1 MQNMVWSQYAD
12 NTRPER
18 VVIPETVDDFC
29 KVRVEEIREV
39 WNGSLEKLVWR
50 KWYYLPISF
59 ELVEI
64 SIGYEFALC
73 YRGGIY

>member
-1 MQNMVWSQYAD
+1 MQNMVWSQYTD

-39 WNGSLEKLVWR
+39 WERVTGEVGLAQVVL
-50 KWYYLPISF
+50 LADF
-59 ELVEI
+59 
-64 SIGYEFALC
+64 F
-73 YRGGIY
+73 